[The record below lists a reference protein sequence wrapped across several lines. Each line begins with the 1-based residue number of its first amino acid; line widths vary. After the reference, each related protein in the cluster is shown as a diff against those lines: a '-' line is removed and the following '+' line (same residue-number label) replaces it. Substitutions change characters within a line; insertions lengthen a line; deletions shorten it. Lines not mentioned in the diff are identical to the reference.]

1 MYQDL
6 DNLMVI
12 GDIRHI
18 QKLNGWDDNQVGG
31 FELTVND
38 FEFLGEQTNQVYS
51 QINYDLNAQ
60 SVKELNPQI
69 FDWLQLQDINVWFI
83 LLLMIIVGSVNMVT
97 AILIL
102 ILERT
107 AFIGILKTIG
117 ATNRIVRKVFLYNA
131 LFLILIGLFWGNLI
145 GLGIAFLQ
153 QKFNLISLDPNI
165 YFMDKVLTY
174 FSFNDILL
182 LNLGT
187 LLLCWLMLFIP
198 SLIITKIKPVKS
210 IRFN

>member
-1 MYQDL
+1 MHHAGCP
-6 DNLMVI
+6 NCSI
-12 GDIRHI
+12 
-18 QKLNGWDDNQVGG
+18 
-31 FELTVND
+31 
-38 FEFLGEQTNQVYS
+38 
-51 QINYDLNAQ
+51 
-60 SVKELNPQI
+60 
-69 FDWLQLQDINVWFI
+69 LQ
-83 LLLMIIVGSVNMVT
+83 
-97 AILIL
+97 
-102 ILERT
+102 
-107 AFIGILKTIG
+107 
-117 ATNRIVRKVFLYNA
+117 
-131 LFLILIGLFWGNLI
+131 FLILIGLFWGNLI

-165 YFMDKVLTY
+165 YFMDKVPTY